1 MKYYADDV
9 NLHARIYAMRARLLS
24 LMDYTSIVR
33 DKQALSEKVY
43 DKHNSIE
50 AKEIVFKEQIRDII
64 KLAEATRIY
73 TRLFIAFLRQ
83 FEAHNIKLILSRA
96 FNRPVLEQWYDIG
109 PYAVVDR
116 SLINEKLTVEDIK
129 TMLAHTYLEEIF
141 DDMSSYERIEIRM
154 DICTARNLYDS
165 SSLFHPDARRVFQDF
180 ILKRVAVTGLIRNWR
195 LKESYQW
202 SDEKILLYLEMIH
215 GLFDSSPGQQLK
227 IVGEMLNNRLE
238 QIRKSSSKTPESA
251 DIEYYLEQYFYNW
264 ISSMFHKDFH
274 SVYCVAAY
282 LWLLSNQIRNMFRI
296 IDGMRFG
303 LPPEE
308 IIERIVCE
316 V

>member
-1 MKYYADDV
+1 MKYYADHV
-9 NLHARIYAMRARLLS
+9 NLHARIYAMRGRLLT
-24 LMDYTSIVR
+24 LRDYTAVVR
-33 DKQALSEKVY
+33 DKQSLCETVCDMS
-43 DKHNSIE
+43 NTIE

-73 TRLFIAFLRQ
+73 AGLFIAFLRQ
-83 FEAHNIKLILSRA
+83 YEALNVKLILSRA

-116 SLINEKLTVEDIK
+116 SLVRERFTVDDIK
-129 TMLAHTYLEEIF
+129 TILAHTYLKEIF
-141 DDMSSYERIEIRM
+141 EDMSSYERIEIRL
-154 DICTARNLYDS
+154 DICTARNIYDS
-165 SSLFHPDARRVFQDF
+165 TALFYTDERRVFQDF
-180 ILKRVAVTGLIRNWR
+180 IFKRAAVTGLIQNWR

-202 SDEKILLYLEMIH
+202 SDEKIRHYLEMIH
-215 GLFDSSPGQQLK
+215 GIFDSSPGRQLK
-227 IVGEMLNNRLE
+227 TVGEILNNRIE
-238 QIRKSSSKTPESA
+238 QLRKTSTKTPEAA
-251 DIEYYLEQYFYNW
+251 DLEYYLEQYFYNW
-264 ISSMFHKDFH
+264 LISVFHKDFH

-282 LWLLSNQIRNMFRI
+282 LWLLDYQIRNMFRL

-303 LPPEE
+303 LPPEV